1 MAARRAADAQARPT
15 QPVKAGRSPSAY
27 AVSGSYRLSGSQ
39 SRPEEGRCKFL
50 PANEPVPVALS
61 LRLDTP
67 VEGGTAAAREQLNGD
82 TLLIRAQDPNFA
94 CCWFSRPLDFGV
106 ASGNPAFWMLQKTA
120 RDTWLLCL
128 RRITGEVAAYQL
140 KTGKH
145 GFPITLKRGRV
156 SKEFTNW
163 PPTVTVSWAQ

>member
-1 MAARRAADAQARPT
+1 
-15 QPVKAGRSPSAY
+15 
-27 AVSGSYRLSGSQ
+27 
-39 SRPEEGRCKFL
+39 GRCKFFL
-50 PANEPVPVALS
+50 ANEPLPVALS
-61 LRLDTP
+61 LKLDTS
-67 VEGGTAAAREQLNGD
+67 VQGGTVAGREQLNRD

-128 RRITGEVAAYQL
+128 RRISGDVAIYHL
-140 KTGKH
+140 KTRKP

-156 SKEFTNW
+156 SKEFANW
-163 PPTVTVSWAQ
+163 PRTITVSWAQRNLMIPLPICRWRKESLKGQFVCHSAKFCDPPNPVS